1 MTAICHN
8 QTEWV
13 MDLSHVH
20 YFNTV
25 ARHGSFSAAARAL
38 GMTQPGLT
46 KAVRR
51 LEASLDCTLFVRLP
65 RGVALTE
72 QGQAFLRH
80 ASMLGVQLQDARD
93 EVQALARGAVGVLRI
108 GAGPSWLSRALPRIT
123 AELTAQYPR
132 LSFQVAGG
140 FDGSLIEALRA
151 GDLDLVVSALPDRS
165 PAGLQAIPLT
175 TDTISV
181 VARRHHPLRAKRRPQ
196 PASTLAYSWV
206 LTGRDVLLRLR
217 LEALFRVAGLEP
229 PDAKIESNS
238 ISFIAAV
245 LRNSDMLSFATSQVL
260 RSEMGGVAP
269 LLIPG
274 LTMTRS
280 AGILYRSSAG
290 ITPAMRALIEAIKTL
305 AHQLGAN

>member
-1 MTAICHN
+1 
-8 QTEWV
+8 
-13 MDLSHVH
+13 MDFSQLR
-20 YFNTV
+20 YFNAV

-38 GMTQPGLT
+38 GVTQPGLT

-51 LEASLDCTLFVRLP
+51 LEGALECSLFVRLP

-72 QGQAFLRH
+72 QGRALLRH
-80 ASMLGVQLQDARD
+80 ASQLDVQLQDARE
-93 EVQALARGAVGVLRI
+93 EVRALARGAVGVLRI
-108 GAGPSWLSRALPRIT
+108 GAGPSWLSRALPRIV
-123 AELTAQYPR
+123 AELAAQYPG
-132 LSFQVAGG
+132 LSFQVEGG
-140 FDGSLIEALRA
+140 FNRGLTEALRA
-151 GDLDLVVSALPDRS
+151 GDLHLVVSALPDRS

-175 TDTISV
+175 SDTISV
-181 VARRHHPLRAKRRPQ
+181 VARQRHPLRAMRRPQ
-196 PASTLAYSWV
+196 PSSTLAYPWV
-206 LTGRDVLLRLR
+206 LPGRDVLLRRR

-269 LLIPG
+269 LLMPG

-290 ITPAMRALIEAIKTL
+290 ITPAMRALIEAIKRL
-305 AHQLGAN
+305 AQEIGAN

>member
-1 MTAICHN
+1 
-8 QTEWV
+8 

-123 AELTAQYPR
+123 AELTAQ
-132 LSFQVAGG
+132 
-140 FDGSLIEALRA
+140 
-151 GDLDLVVSALPDRS
+151 
-165 PAGLQAIPLT
+165 
-175 TDTISV
+175 
-181 VARRHHPLRAKRRPQ
+181 
-196 PASTLAYSWV
+196 
-206 LTGRDVLLRLR
+206 
-217 LEALFRVAGLEP
+217 
-229 PDAKIESNS
+229 
-238 ISFIAAV
+238 
-245 LRNSDMLSFATSQVL
+245 
-260 RSEMGGVAP
+260 
-269 LLIPG
+269 
-274 LTMTRS
+274 
-280 AGILYRSSAG
+280 
-290 ITPAMRALIEAIKTL
+290 
-305 AHQLGAN
+305 